1 MAPGPDDVPADPV
14 GSSRT
19 AASDP
24 SGTGRSPATRASR
37 AGSDAPPAGV
47 GAPAF
52 TPSTTA
58 RVIGFLAILLAGAA
72 GGFIGYAVTDLQ
84 CSGDCT
90 LNTGI
95 GGLVGAVIAAV
106 GVGIVVQ
113 LALKAMHEWRT
124 VQATGGAEAERQR
137 QRARERR
144 LPAESRGRPRV
155 R

>member
-1 MAPGPDDVPADPV
+1 MDADDHPDERDPRPAATPGSIADR
-14 GSSRT
+14 ST
-19 AASDP
+19 AAAIARDQGETAPTLP
-24 SGTGRSPATRASR
+24 SPLARA
-37 AGSDAPPAGV
+37 
-47 GAPAF
+47 
-52 TPSTTA
+52 
-58 RVIGFLAILLAGAA
+58 IGFAAILLAGAA

-84 CSGDCT
+84 CSGECT
-90 LNTGI
+90 VNTGI
-95 GGLVGAVIAAV
+95 GGLVGAVFAAV

>member
-1 MAPGPDDVPADPV
+1 MDADENLAAGDGRPAAAPGSIADR
-14 GSSRT
+14 ST
-19 AASDP
+19 ADAIAHDAGETAPTLP
-24 SGTGRSPATRASR
+24 SPL
-37 AGSDAPPAGV
+37 
-47 GAPAF
+47 
-52 TPSTTA
+52 A
-58 RVIGFLAILLAGAA
+58 RGIGFAAILLAGLA

-84 CSGDCT
+84 CTGDCT
-90 LNTGI
+90 VNNGI
-95 GGLVGAVIAAV
+95 GLLVGAMIAAV

-144 LPAESRGRPRV
+144 VPAESRGRPRV

>member
-1 MAPGPDDVPADPV
+1 M
-14 GSSRT
+14 
-19 AASDP
+19 
-24 SGTGRSPATRASR
+24 
-37 AGSDAPPAGV
+37 GSDAEPDATGSGPVPAPGSIADRRTADAIAADV
-47 GAPAF
+47 GEAAP
-52 TPSTTA
+52 TLPSPLA
-58 RVIGFLAILLAGAA
+58 RGIGFVAILLAGAA
-72 GGFIGYAVTDLQ
+72 GGFIGYAITDLQ

-90 LNTGI
+90 VNTGI
-95 GGLVGAVIAAV
+95 GGLVGAIIAAV

-144 LPAESRGRPRV
+144 APATSRGRPRV

>member
-1 MAPGPDDVPADPV
+1 MEPDQDPAADGRPEAAPGSIADRSAAAAIA
-14 GSSRT
+14 GDAGET
-19 AASDP
+19 APTLP
-24 SGTGRSPATRASR
+24 SPL
-37 AGSDAPPAGV
+37 
-47 GAPAF
+47 
-52 TPSTTA
+52 A
-58 RVIGFLAILLAGAA
+58 RGIGFVAILLAGAA

-84 CSGDCT
+84 CTGECT
-90 LNTGI
+90 VNTGI
-95 GGLVGAVIAAV
+95 GGLVGAIIAAI

-144 LPAESRGRPRV
+144 APAESRGRPRV